1 MTLRTTTLTTLAGW
15 LLLVPLLLQGA
26 EPAPAQITPA
36 EITPVAKPQAPTS
49 PAPAAVSPPSAA
61 GLYPAYSSS
70 PSYSDYN
77 STDLP
82 LWLEDGRESAYDL
95 LHEHLRIGVRY
106 RQIDLKDDKRD
117 VENSFLGS
125 ITELNSQSDYEPIT
139 WLTFGWLFNP
149 YVGLQFTWEQLRAE
163 TRTEQVTASLNHSDG
178 IVDLDGPGL
187 MLLLRYPNKTRLIP
201 SGGIGYA
208 WLTSTFE
215 HNPVWN
221 NGFGGENRQVAY
233 DTWVANGSPAWPNGG
248 YQRTIT
254 LEDTTAVILYAELA
268 FQITPRLDVH
278 AFIESMEVE
287 GVDLNYALSRYGYD
301 FSSYQA
307 EFPMSCTAYG
317 VGLRWSF

>member
-1 MTLRTTTLTTLAGW
+1 MTHDGSYDGALHLMNSRTTLTTVAVW
-15 LLLVPLLLQGA
+15 LLSLPLLLQGA
-26 EPAPAQITPA
+26 EPAPAEITPVAKPPAPTSPAPA
-36 EITPVAKPQAPTS
+36 EITPVAKPPAPTS
-49 PAPAAVSPPSAA
+49 PAPA
-61 GLYPAYSSS
+61 
-70 PSYSDYN
+70 
-77 STDLP
+77 DLP
-82 LWLEDGRESAYDL
+82 LWAEDAWESTYDL

-106 RQIDLKDDKRD
+106 RQINLKDDKRD
-117 VENSFLGS
+117 AENSFLGS
-125 ITELNSQSDYEPIT
+125 ITELNTQSDYEPIT
-139 WLTFGWLFNP
+139 WLTFGWQFNP
-149 YVGLQFTWEQLRAE
+149 YIGVQFAWEQLRAE
-163 TRTEQVTASLNHSDG
+163 TRTDQETASLNHSDG

-201 SGGIGYA
+201 SAGIGYA

-221 NGFGGENRQVAY
+221 NGFGGDNRQVAY
-233 DTWVANGSPAWPNGG
+233 DAWVAAGSPPWPNGG

-254 LEDTTAVILYAELA
+254 LDDTTAVILYAELA

-287 GVDLNYALSRYGYD
+287 GVDLSYGLSRYGYE
-301 FSSYQA
+301 FASYQA